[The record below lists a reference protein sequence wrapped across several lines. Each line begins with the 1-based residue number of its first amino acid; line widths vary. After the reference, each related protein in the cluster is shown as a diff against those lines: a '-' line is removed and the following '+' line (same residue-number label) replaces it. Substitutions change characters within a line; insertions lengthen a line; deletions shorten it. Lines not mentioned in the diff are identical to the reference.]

1 MRCPY
6 CGSYSIVHAE
16 VTDTEQDGDI
26 LKREVYNR
34 CECGEAFMTI
44 ERYKLEDE
52 DYLYKK

>member
-6 CGSYSIVHAE
+6 CDSYNIVYTE

-52 DYLYKK
+52 DYLYEK